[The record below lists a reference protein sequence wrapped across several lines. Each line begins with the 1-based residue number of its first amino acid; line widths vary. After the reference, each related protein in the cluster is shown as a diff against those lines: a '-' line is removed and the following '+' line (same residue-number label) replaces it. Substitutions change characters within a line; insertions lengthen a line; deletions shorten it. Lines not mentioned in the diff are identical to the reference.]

1 MNDNTTQLLSQ
12 YTQPGV
18 KFHKHFCDWCPQ
30 IILMP
35 TNYASISTT
44 QYILL
49 KTLQCVFKI
58 SGKNRKNSCCTWAGS
73 TETINW
79 ALKHYVV
86 RMWKKLRNRK
96 QTPILILS
104 LYWPTEISKGVKK
117 WINALNE
124 SSFELEINIIRL
136 HCKGRQYKM
145 KWKWSLSV
153 LFAIIHTEKL
163 RDLNVKN
170 IIDNGTNNVKAV

>member
-1 MNDNTTQLLSQ
+1 MLSQ
-12 YTQPGV
+12 YRQPGV
-18 KFHKHFCDWCPQ
+18 KFNKHFCDWCPQ

-44 QYILL
+44 PYIIL

-58 SGKNRKNSCCTWAGS
+58 NGKNRKNTCCTWTGS
-73 TETINW
+73 TETISW

-86 RMWKKLRNRK
+86 RMWNKLSNRK

-104 LYWPTEISKGVKK
+104 LTHWNQQGGQKK

-124 SSFELEINIIRL
+124 SSFESEINIISSQ
-136 HCKGRQYKM
+136 CKGRQYNTI
-145 KWKWSLSV
+145 WRWSLSV
-153 LFAIIHTEKL
+153 LFAKIHTEKL

-170 IIDNGTNNVKAV
+170 VIDNGTNNVKAV